1 MRHRLQV
8 ETEGPGRA
16 RLLLD
21 GRDISHGV
29 TDLVVRLGVGEVARA
44 ELDLVLLD
52 TTRIDSPDTEITI
65 PVSTHEVLVALGW
78 TPPEGSG

>member
-21 GRDISHGV
+21 GQDISHGV

-65 PVSTHEVLVALGW
+65 PISTHEALVALGW
-78 TPPEGSG
+78 TPPEDAA